1 MNMNE
6 KKKVLFVIG
15 MEQSPEIIIEK
26 MSSLEPNNILVLQSY
41 GPAIAPFSDL
51 MRDIILAVYRENV
64 EEIFVTVPTANR
76 KNARETL
83 KKIYDN
89 KELQEKIKTLDYLF
103 KNSMPEHPKGSIR
116 EWLEGNESSSSANS
130 IQNNAD
136 VIRNHPLMPS
146 NVKVTELIIE
156 TKNLAKVM
164 HRDGSL
170 ASNY

>member
-6 KKKVLFVIG
+6 KKKVLFVVG
-15 MEQSPEIIIEK
+15 MEQSPESIMEK

-41 GPAIAPFSDL
+41 GPSIAPFSDL

-64 EEIFVTVPTANR
+64 EEIFVAVPTANR

-83 KKIYDN
+83 KKIYNN
-89 KELQEKIKTLDYLF
+89 KELQDKIQTLDYLF
-103 KNSMPEHPKGSIR
+103 KNCKPEHPKGSIK
-116 EWLEGNESSSSANS
+116 EWLEGNETSANS
-130 IQNNAD
+130 TQNSAD

-146 NVKVTELIIE
+146 NIKVT
-156 TKNLAKVM
+156 KVM

-170 ASNY
+170 ASIY